1 MALIR
6 CVQTARVS
14 QTVGTCSGRSYLRED
29 EVSKF
34 ASFFRER
41 FGRTAVLLVAMGAS
55 RADADDCVQEAM
67 LLACKRWDTIGDPAA
82 WVNTVAVRRY
92 WRLVRR
98 QQQEVSLDETVPE
111 PDAGTGIFTEE
122 QQHVLCLL
130 RQLPAQQ
137 RNVAALFYD
146 GMATEEIAELV
157 GVSPATVRSHLRH
170 ARTTLRGL
178 LESERVLRLIG
189 IV

>member
-1 MALIR
+1 
-6 CVQTARVS
+6 
-14 QTVGTCSGRSYLRED
+14 
-29 EVSKF
+29 
-34 ASFFRER
+34 
-41 FGRTAVLLVAMGAS
+41 MGAS

-67 LLACKRWDTIGDPAA
+67 LLAWKRWGTIGEPAA
-82 WVNTVAVRRY
+82 WVNAVAVRGY
-92 WRLVRR
+92 WRLARR
-98 QQQEVSLDETVPE
+98 RHQEVSLDEAVRE
-111 PDAGTGIFTEE
+111 PADPGLGIFTEE
-122 QQHVLCLL
+122 QQQVLHLL

-146 GMATEEIAELV
+146 GMATEEIAAVV

-178 LESERVLRLIG
+178 LESRTVLHPNG